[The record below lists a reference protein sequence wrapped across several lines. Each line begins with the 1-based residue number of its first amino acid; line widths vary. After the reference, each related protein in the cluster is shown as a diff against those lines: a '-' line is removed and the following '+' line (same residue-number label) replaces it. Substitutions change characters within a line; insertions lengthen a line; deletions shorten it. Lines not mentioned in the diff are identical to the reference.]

1 MILNRVKPWQA
12 VTFMKYL
19 ASADFFKFLPKNL
32 IWNKITLS
40 IANLLNLAALVVNER
55 MKCLYKKVSTF
66 HFLPDLTL
74 LNPSRFFK
82 NVDNFAVLACYA
94 ATN

>member
-55 MKCLYKKVSTF
+55 MKCLYKKSINNPFST
-66 HFLPDLTL
+66 
-74 LNPSRFFK
+74 RF
-82 NVDNFAVLACYA
+82 NA
-94 ATN
+94 A